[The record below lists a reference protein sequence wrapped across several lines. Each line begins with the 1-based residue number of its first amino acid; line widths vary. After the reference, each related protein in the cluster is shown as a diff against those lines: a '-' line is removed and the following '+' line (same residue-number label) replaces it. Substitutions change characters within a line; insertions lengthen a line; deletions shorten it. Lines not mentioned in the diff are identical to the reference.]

1 VSAETAAPSIPTRKA
16 FGWRFMTP
24 LIVGS
29 ALNPVNSS
37 IIATALVPIAARFA
51 VPAGQTAVLVAAL
64 YVASATAQPALGKI
78 AEQFGPRRVFQAG
91 IVLVLAGGVIGS
103 LAQSL
108 TLLILARVVIGIG
121 TSAGYPTAMLLIRRR
136 AEAARIA
143 APGSVLGAVSLAGQA
158 TVALGLPLGG
168 LLVGAA
174 GWRIVFLINIPFALL
189 AYMMTWIWI
198 PADDKRHG
206 DRTVGAVA
214 ADIDPL
220 GIGLFAGTVTS
231 LLIFLLSVRHPNW
244 IALAAALV
252 LLGALVFWELRASAP
267 LVDMRL
273 LVSNRGLTRT
283 YVRQLC
289 TQVVM
294 YSLMYGVTQWLQDG
308 KGLTAAVAGLVMLP
322 MTGMSALVT
331 APVARRN
338 VVRLPLIIAAL
349 VALGVSITLR
359 LLSVDTALWII
370 VMVTVAFGV
379 TVSLNA
385 VGSQGALY
393 AQSPPERAGTAAGLM
408 RTASYLGAILSSSII
423 SLSYAHGVTDNGL
436 HSIATILIVSSG
448 VLVLITTL
456 DRTLPSHI
464 ARQS

>member
-1 VSAETAAPSIPTRKA
+1 
-16 FGWRFMTP
+16 
-24 LIVGS
+24 
-29 ALNPVNSS
+29 
-37 IIATALVPIAARFA
+37 

-91 IVLVLAGGVIGS
+91 IALVLAGGVVGS

-108 TLLILARVVIGIG
+108 ALLIVARVVIGIG

-136 AEAARIA
+136 AEAAGIA

-189 AYMMTWIWI
+189 AYVMTWIWI
-198 PADDKRHG
+198 PADDKRQG
-206 DRTVGAVA
+206 DRTVKAVA

-231 LLIFLLSVRHPNW
+231 LLIFLLSLRHPDW
-244 IALAAALV
+244 IALATALV
-252 LLGALVFWELRASAP
+252 LLGALVLWELRASAP
-267 LVDMRL
+267 LVDIRL

-331 APVARRN
+331 TPVARRN

-359 LLSVDTALWII
+359 LLSVDTALSVI
-370 VMVTVAFGV
+370 VVVTVAFGV

-436 HSIATILIVSSG
+436 HSIATILIVSSAL
-448 VLVLITTL
+448 LVLITTL

>member
-1 VSAETAAPSIPTRKA
+1 MSAENTAPSIPTRKG

-51 VPAGQTAVLVAAL
+51 VPAGQAAVLVAAL

-108 TLLILARVVIGIG
+108 TLLIVARVVIGIG

-136 AEAARIA
+136 AESAGIA

-174 GWRIVFLINIPFALL
+174 GWRIVFLINIPVALL
-189 AYMMTWIWI
+189 AYVMTWIWV

-206 DRTVGAVA
+206 DRTVRAVA

-231 LLIFLLSVRHPNW
+231 LLIFLLSLRHPDW
-244 IALAAALV
+244 IALATALV

-267 LVDMRL
+267 LVDIRL

-308 KGLTAAVAGLVMLP
+308 KRLSAALAGLVMLP
-322 MTGMSALVT
+322 MTGMSGLLT

-338 VVRLPLIIAAL
+338 VVRTPLIIGAF
-349 VALGVSITLR
+349 VALGVSIGLR
-359 LLSVDTALWII
+359 LMGAGTPLPVVVA
-370 VMVTVAFGV
+370 VTVAFGC
-379 TVSLNA
+379 TVSLCS
-385 VGSQGALY
+385 VGNQGALY
-393 AQSPPERAGTAAGLM
+393 AQSPGDDIGTAAGLM
-408 RTASYLGAILSSSII
+408 RTFSYLGAILSASLI
-423 SLSYAHGVTDNGL
+423 SLSYAHGVTDAGL
-436 HSIATILIVSSG
+436 HTIATVLIAGSG
-448 VLVLITTL
+448 LLVLLTLL
-456 DRTLPSHI
+456 DRNLPGHI
-464 ARQS
+464 ARP

>member
-1 VSAETAAPSIPTRKA
+1 
-16 FGWRFMTP
+16 
-24 LIVGS
+24 
-29 ALNPVNSS
+29 
-37 IIATALVPIAARFA
+37 
-51 VPAGQTAVLVAAL
+51 
-64 YVASATAQPALGKI
+64 
-78 AEQFGPRRVFQAG
+78 
-91 IVLVLAGGVIGS
+91 
-103 LAQSL
+103 
-108 TLLILARVVIGIG
+108 
-121 TSAGYPTAMLLIRRR
+121 
-136 AEAARIA
+136 
-143 APGSVLGAVSLAGQA
+143 
-158 TVALGLPLGG
+158 
-168 LLVGAA
+168 
-174 GWRIVFLINIPFALL
+174 
-189 AYMMTWIWI
+189 
-198 PADDKRHG
+198 
-206 DRTVGAVA
+206 
-214 ADIDPL
+214 
-220 GIGLFAGTVTS
+220 
-231 LLIFLLSVRHPNW
+231 
-244 IALAAALV
+244 
-252 LLGALVFWELRASAP
+252 
-267 LVDMRL
+267 MRL
-273 LVSNRGLTRT
+273 LVTNRGLTRT

>member
-1 VSAETAAPSIPTRKA
+1 VSAGVAAPAPSTREA

-24 LIVGS
+24 MIVGS

-37 IIATALVPIAARFA
+37 IIATALVPIAAQFG
-51 VPAGQTAVLVAAL
+51 VPAGETAVLVAAL

-78 AEQFGPRRVFQAG
+78 AERFGPKRVFQAG
-91 IVLVLAGGVIGS
+91 ILLVLAGGLIGS
-103 LAQSL
+103 FAPNIAWL
-108 TLLILARVVIGIG
+108 TVSRVVIGIG

-136 AEAARIA
+136 AAAAGIA
-143 APGSVLGAVSLAGQA
+143 APGSVLGAISIAGQA

-168 LLVGAA
+168 LLVGVA
-174 GWRIVFLINIPFALL
+174 GWRIVFLINIPFALIT
-189 AYMMTWIWI
+189 YVMTWIWI
-198 PADDKRHG
+198 PPDDPQEGGRSV
-206 DRTVGAVA
+206 RTVA

-220 GIGLFAGTVTS
+220 GIVLFAGTVTG
-231 LLIFLLSVRHPNW
+231 LLAFLLSLQHPNW
-244 IALAAALV
+244 VVLAIALV
-252 LLGALVFWELRASAP
+252 LLAALVVWELRASSP
-267 LVDMRL
+267 LVDLRL

-283 YVRQLC
+283 YIRQLC
-289 TQVVM
+289 TQLVM

-322 MTGMSALVT
+322 MTGMSTIVT

-338 VVRLPLIIAAL
+338 VVRLPLIVAAL

-359 LLSVDTALWII
+359 MLGVGTALWII
-370 VMVTVAFGV
+370 VAVTVTFGV

-393 AQSPPERAGTAAGLM
+393 AQSPIDRIGTAAGLM
-408 RTASYLGAILSSSII
+408 RTSSYLGAILSSSII
-423 SLSYAHGVTDNGL
+423 SLSYAHGVTDGGL
-436 HSIATILIVSSG
+436 HTIATVLIVSSA
-448 VLVLITTL
+448 VLVLITAL

-464 ARQS
+464 ARP